1 MISHEIRQAKI
12 QVYEDR
18 AGRWRFN
25 VALLLDGAVF
35 DIIAQSSDC
44 YTSMERAERMA
55 RLLVSNRWEVV
66 GEDDSPIALPSTGTI
81 EKIMKF
87 LSSIKLI
94 GGWRICRR

>member
-1 MISHEIRQAKI
+1 MLSKEIRQAKI

-25 VALLLDGAVF
+25 VALLLDGAMF

-44 YTSMERAERMA
+44 YTSMAQAERMA

-66 GEDDSPIALPSTGTI
+66 GEDDSPIVLPSPGRI
-81 EKIMKF
+81 AKIMEF
-87 LSSIKLI
+87 LRTVIFI